1 MKLSYF
7 PQVEVVHTSK
17 KFHGQVYIPLANW
30 IMMIGTVIVTAVY
43 TNVSPLQAQLSEP
56 NANKPRLLLSE
67 KPMDLASFWSPF

>member
-43 TNVSPLQAQLSEP
+43 TNVCPLDVQLFEP
-56 NANKPRLLLSE
+56 NANNSRLLLSE